1 MLKENHQHR
10 IQQGQKR
17 KENNILSISEEGEL
31 LFTDL
36 QRAATELY
44 QKVNKQY

>member
-10 IQQGQKR
+10 IQQGQKG
-17 KENNILSISEEGEL
+17 KEENNILSISEEGEL

-36 QRAATELY
+36 QGAATELY
-44 QKVNKQY
+44 PESK